1 MKSIIRIICLVLI
14 GPHLRADESAEIL
27 QLAAQIREKQQQL
40 TALLQQK
47 AKSGSP
53 KEAFDLALRLGANFE
68 NSPRDNALATAG
80 SLLLARPELL
90 RDASKDQIDIL
101 VALLRPRIDG
111 VQNLSGIIVSSC
123 IQKESKEG
131 ILVPHDYYW
140 GPRNVPFEEASTW
153 MTNGVARIQDR
164 LAARMFLER
173 LLSGAERAPH

>member
-1 MKSIIRIICLVLI
+1 M
-14 GPHLRADESAEIL
+14 PTQLRDTT
-27 QLAAQIREKQQQL
+27 LAAQIREKQQQL

-47 AKSGSP
+47 AKSGSL

-90 RDASKDQIDIL
+90 RGASKDQIDIL

-131 ILVPHDYYW
+131 ILVPQDYYW
-140 GPRNVPFEEASTW
+140 GSRNVPFEEASTW
-153 MTNGVARIQDR
+153 MTNGVAQIQDR